1 MKVFF
6 KKGKKNPNHKKMKPD
21 SVCDRTI
28 QAVKATMPLKRYH
41 SILQFFRFIPELLIW
56 LSVAVRGVYDI
67 RC

>member
-1 MKVFF
+1 
-6 KKGKKNPNHKKMKPD
+6 MKPD